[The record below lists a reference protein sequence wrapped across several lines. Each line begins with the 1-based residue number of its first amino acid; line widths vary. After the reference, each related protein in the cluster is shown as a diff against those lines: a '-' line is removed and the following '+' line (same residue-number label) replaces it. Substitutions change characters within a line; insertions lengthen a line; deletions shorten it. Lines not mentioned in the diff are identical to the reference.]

1 MQIRQLAPLSLLL
14 AALAVQA
21 HADQPIEGTYRMA
34 TQAMGV
40 TVSSTTVELTPQ
52 YIREG
57 DNRLAI
63 AEWLHEGG
71 YLTARDSRGNT
82 LLHARIEDGGDTLI
96 QQIEGIGTAT
106 FTRID

>member
-1 MQIRQLAPLSLLL
+1 MKIRFPSSLAILL
-14 AALAVQA
+14 AALANPAVA
-21 HADQPIEGTYRMA
+21 GNAIDGTYAM
-34 TQAMGV
+34 TMEAMGV
-40 TVSSTTVELTPQ
+40 QVRSATVELTPQ

-57 DNRLAI
+57 DNTTAI
-63 AEWLHEGG
+63 DEWVQRDG
-71 YLTARDSRGNT
+71 YVTARDKHGAT

>member
-1 MQIRQLAPLSLLL
+1 MKTRSLSSLALLL
-14 AALAVQA
+14 AALANTA
-21 HADQPIEGTYRMA
+21 IAGNTIDGTYTM
-34 TQAMGV
+34 TMEAMGV
-40 TVSSTTVELTPQ
+40 QVRSATVELTPQ

-57 DNRLAI
+57 DNTTAI
-63 AEWLHEGG
+63 STWEHSGD
-71 YLTARDSRGNT
+71 YVTARDKHGAT

>member
-1 MQIRQLAPLSLLL
+1 MKIRSLSSLAILL
-14 AALAVQA
+14 ATLANTAVA
-21 HADQPIEGTYRMA
+21 GNAIDGTYAM
-34 TQAMGV
+34 TMEAMGV
-40 TVSSTTVELTPQ
+40 QVRSATVELTPQ

-57 DNRLAI
+57 ENTTAVTAWEHSD
-63 AEWLHEGG
+63 G
-71 YLTARDSRGNT
+71 YVTARDKHGAT